1 VTRISIIIP
10 TKNAGPEFEN
20 TLVLLKSQES
30 KAETE
35 LLIIDSG
42 STDSTVSLAE
52 RFGAKVLHVQPG
64 SFNHGETRNRAI
76 REASGEIIVLTVQDA
91 VAADTQWL
99 CRLTEWFRSD
109 PQIAGCFGKQ
119 VARPDADLLATWE
132 VETHNKIFERGTRVK
147 SLTSWDDFLRRDF
160 MGRFDLALFD
170 NVGSAIRKSVWQ
182 QIPFKPAEFA
192 EDMEWALE
200 AMRAGYR
207 IVHEPKAAVI
217 HSHNRPA
224 VYRLKRHFVTTKRV
238 MQVLESEAED
248 YSRYTDVTLLNDLLA
263 FAIQVE
269 ELIQQAQESSRG
281 MTVEVP
287 PPEFRSLNA
296 VSIASAMEGPGGAAL
311 LKKLFARLVKTHDVV
326 PPAVPAGED
335 PLRGSFNFTMKE
347 LLRRYPFLRRE
358 ELQFL
363 FLNVAARASGDVLS
377 KYYYWCS
384 KNQRLSET
392 LRILGA
398 SLSQGI

>member
-1 VTRISIIIP
+1 MTRISIVIP
-10 TKNAGPEFEN
+10 TKNAGPEFET
-20 TLVLLKSQES
+20 TLARLRSQES
-30 KAETE
+30 DAETE
-35 LLIIDSG
+35 LVIIDSG
-42 STDSTVSLAE
+42 STDSTVPLAE
-52 RFGAKVLHVQPG
+52 RLGANVLHVQPS

-76 REASGEIIVLTVQDA
+76 QEASGEIIVLTVQDA

-99 CRLTEWFRSD
+99 RRLTEWFSSD
-109 PQIAGCFGKQ
+109 AQVAGSFGIQ

-132 VETHNKIFERGTRVK
+132 VETHNKIFNKGTRVK
-147 SLTSWDDFLRRDF
+147 SLSSWDDFLRRDF

-170 NVGSAIRKSVWQ
+170 NVSSAIRKSVWQ
-182 QIPFKPAEFA
+182 QIPFRPAEFA

-200 AMRAGYR
+200 VMRAGYR

-217 HSHNRPA
+217 HSHTRPA
-224 VYRLKRHFVTTKRV
+224 LYRLKRHFVTTKRV

-248 YSRYTDVTLLNDLLA
+248 YSRYTDVTLFNDMLA

-269 ELIQQAQESSRG
+269 ELIQRAQDSSPG

-287 PPEFRSLNA
+287 PLEFRPLNA
-296 VSIASAMEGPGGAAL
+296 VTPAIDKEGPGIAAV
-311 LKKLFARLVKTHDVV
+311 LKKLFGRLTSGRVVV
-326 PPAVPAGED
+326 PPGVPASED

-347 LLRRYPFLRRE
+347 LLRRYPSLKQE

-363 FLNVAARASGDVLS
+363 FLNVAARAAGDVLS
-377 KYYYWCS
+377 KYYYWCN
-384 KNQRLSET
+384 KNQKLSESM
-392 LRILGA
+392 RMLGA